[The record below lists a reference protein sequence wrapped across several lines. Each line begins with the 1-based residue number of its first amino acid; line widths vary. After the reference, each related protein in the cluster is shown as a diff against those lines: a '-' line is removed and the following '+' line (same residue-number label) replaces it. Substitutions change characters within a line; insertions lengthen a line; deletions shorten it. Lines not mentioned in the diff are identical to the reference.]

1 MNWKESLTKGYKHM
15 TIPRKTVLI
24 FAAVLVLPL
33 LVVTVIWTENQV
45 GKAYRTFETTS
56 ASELAQIN
64 AGVCSVLSKAGNTI
78 TTALDQR
85 NFLTFCN
92 SDMEADGLRLVQFSK
107 NELERMDGI
116 FQSNTQLSGASF
128 YFDNPNVREIW
139 DTIYSSTRIA
149 SDRRAEIL
157 PAGKSEAVLLRG
169 ITKDAN
175 DCPALYRKV
184 FLDIR
189 EIGVLELRFSD
200 ETLFD
205 ELCEQSRISDFHF
218 AVFAPDADYC
228 FSPADDDEEVIRQL
242 MENVNDQ
249 LAANALKLRVGKTV
263 YWLTYEYLPEISAY
277 MLCYAQADTLTGNLP
292 RIILIVGCILIAF
305 LLLVFLFSKA
315 MYRSIL
321 KRLETL
327 VTSMQAVEK
336 NGDLSI
342 RIPEPNA
349 PGDELDTLSRQF
361 NAMLDRTQQLMEQ
374 NVQSRLAAKDAQLHA
389 LQSQIDS
396 HFLYNALESVR
407 MMAETKHET
416 ELSDTLYALGSLL
429 RYNMSWKTQ
438 NVTLKDEI
446 DNIRKYI
453 YLINIIHNIQ
463 AVLDIDIPPQ
473 CEEAE
478 IPKLSLQPLV
488 ENSIVHGLP
497 AGRGNIHI
505 SVKAVCGSGALA
517 IRVLDDG
524 IGIKP
529 ETMAALQSALDG
541 TLESGL
547 QIGKNGIGI
556 VNVHKR
562 FQVRYGMEYGLT
574 LQSEPGA
581 YTEALLTMP
590 FADDN
595 LGGW

>member
-1 MNWKESLTKGYKHM
+1 
-15 TIPRKTVLI
+15 
-24 FAAVLVLPL
+24 
-33 LVVTVIWTENQV
+33 
-45 GKAYRTFETTS
+45 
-56 ASELAQIN
+56 
-64 AGVCSVLSKAGNTI
+64 
-78 TTALDQR
+78 
-85 NFLTFCN
+85 
-92 SDMEADGLRLVQFSK
+92 
-107 NELERMDGI
+107 
-116 FQSNTQLSGASF
+116 
-128 YFDNPNVREIW
+128 
-139 DTIYSSTRIA
+139 
-149 SDRRAEIL
+149 
-157 PAGKSEAVLLRG
+157 
-169 ITKDAN
+169 
-175 DCPALYRKV
+175 
-184 FLDIR
+184 
-189 EIGVLELRFSD
+189 
-200 ETLFD
+200 
-205 ELCEQSRISDFHF
+205 
-218 AVFAPDADYC
+218 
-228 FSPADDDEEVIRQL
+228 
-242 MENVNDQ
+242 
-249 LAANALKLRVGKTV
+249 
-263 YWLTYEYLPEISAY
+263 
-277 MLCYAQADTLTGNLP
+277 
-292 RIILIVGCILIAF
+292 
-305 LLLVFLFSKA
+305 
-315 MYRSIL
+315 
-321 KRLETL
+321 
-327 VTSMQAVEK
+327 
-336 NGDLSI
+336 
-342 RIPEPNA
+342 
-349 PGDELDTLSRQF
+349 
-361 NAMLDRTQQLMEQ
+361 MLDRTQQLMEQ

>member
-1 MNWKESLTKGYKHM
+1 M
-15 TIPRKTVLI
+15 R
-24 FAAVLVLPL
+24 
-33 LVVTVIWTENQV
+33 
-45 GKAYRTFETTS
+45 
-56 ASELAQIN
+56 
-64 AGVCSVLSKAGNTI
+64 
-78 TTALDQR
+78 
-85 NFLTFCN
+85 
-92 SDMEADGLRLVQFSK
+92 
-107 NELERMDGI
+107 
-116 FQSNTQLSGASF
+116 
-128 YFDNPNVREIW
+128 
-139 DTIYSSTRIA
+139 
-149 SDRRAEIL
+149 
-157 PAGKSEAVLLRG
+157 
-169 ITKDAN
+169 
-175 DCPALYRKV
+175 
-184 FLDIR
+184 
-189 EIGVLELRFSD
+189 
-200 ETLFD
+200 
-205 ELCEQSRISDFHF
+205 
-218 AVFAPDADYC
+218 
-228 FSPADDDEEVIRQL
+228 
-242 MENVNDQ
+242 
-249 LAANALKLRVGKTV
+249 KLRVGKTV

-407 MMAETKHET
+407 MMTETKHET

>member
-1 MNWKESLTKGYKHM
+1 M
-15 TIPRKTVLI
+15 
-24 FAAVLVLPL
+24 A
-33 LVVTVIWTENQV
+33 
-45 GKAYRTFETTS
+45 
-56 ASELAQIN
+56 
-64 AGVCSVLSKAGNTI
+64 
-78 TTALDQR
+78 
-85 NFLTFCN
+85 
-92 SDMEADGLRLVQFSK
+92 
-107 NELERMDGI
+107 
-116 FQSNTQLSGASF
+116 
-128 YFDNPNVREIW
+128 
-139 DTIYSSTRIA
+139 
-149 SDRRAEIL
+149 
-157 PAGKSEAVLLRG
+157 
-169 ITKDAN
+169 
-175 DCPALYRKV
+175 
-184 FLDIR
+184 
-189 EIGVLELRFSD
+189 
-200 ETLFD
+200 
-205 ELCEQSRISDFHF
+205 
-218 AVFAPDADYC
+218 
-228 FSPADDDEEVIRQL
+228 
-242 MENVNDQ
+242 
-249 LAANALKLRVGKTV
+249 
-263 YWLTYEYLPEISAY
+263 
-277 MLCYAQADTLTGNLP
+277 
-292 RIILIVGCILIAF
+292 
-305 LLLVFLFSKA
+305 LLVFLFSKA

>member
-1 MNWKESLTKGYKHM
+1 
-15 TIPRKTVLI
+15 
-24 FAAVLVLPL
+24 
-33 LVVTVIWTENQV
+33 
-45 GKAYRTFETTS
+45 
-56 ASELAQIN
+56 
-64 AGVCSVLSKAGNTI
+64 
-78 TTALDQR
+78 
-85 NFLTFCN
+85 
-92 SDMEADGLRLVQFSK
+92 
-107 NELERMDGI
+107 
-116 FQSNTQLSGASF
+116 
-128 YFDNPNVREIW
+128 
-139 DTIYSSTRIA
+139 
-149 SDRRAEIL
+149 
-157 PAGKSEAVLLRG
+157 
-169 ITKDAN
+169 
-175 DCPALYRKV
+175 
-184 FLDIR
+184 
-189 EIGVLELRFSD
+189 
-200 ETLFD
+200 
-205 ELCEQSRISDFHF
+205 
-218 AVFAPDADYC
+218 
-228 FSPADDDEEVIRQL
+228 

-453 YLINIIHNIQ
+453 YLINFITFRRSWISIFRLSAKKPRSQ
-463 AVLDIDIPPQ
+463 SCPCSRWWKTASFTACPRDEATFIFRSKQ
-473 CEEAE
+473 CVA
-478 IPKLSLQPLV
+478 
-488 ENSIVHGLP
+488 
-497 AGRGNIHI
+497 AGRLPF
-505 SVKAVCGSGALA
+505 AFWMMALA
-517 IRVLDDG
+517 
-524 IGIKP
+524 
-529 ETMAALQSALDG
+529 
-541 TLESGL
+541 
-547 QIGKNGIGI
+547 
-556 VNVHKR
+556 
-562 FQVRYGMEYGLT
+562 
-574 LQSEPGA
+574 
-581 YTEALLTMP
+581 
-590 FADDN
+590 
-595 LGGW
+595 